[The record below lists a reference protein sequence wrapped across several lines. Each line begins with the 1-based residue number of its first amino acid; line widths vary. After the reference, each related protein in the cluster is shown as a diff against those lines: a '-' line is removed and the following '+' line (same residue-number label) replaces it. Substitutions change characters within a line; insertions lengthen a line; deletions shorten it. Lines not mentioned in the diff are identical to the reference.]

1 MIFCGFP
8 VNQMMAKRKMA
19 KTKKTNAATRS
30 RRKTAPVGARKSAGG
45 FVNFFVP
52 LFFIISILFSL
63 GFLGF
68 MGYRTVTASSFF
80 DIKAV
85 EVRGV
90 KRVPREEI
98 EKIVRSE
105 AERQGVWNADLDI
118 IRQNIE
124 KIVFVKT
131 ATVSRVLPN
140 GLRINVI
147 EREPKAVVRIDGGDF
162 WADEDAVVISQ
173 VGEKEERPPYVLYGW
188 DRNRTEE
195 AQKKNCERVKIYLA
209 MLEDWQEFGLAKR
222 VNAVDLT
229 DLQSPKAFVR
239 DSGEL
244 VKISLGQENFNQDL
258 QKGIKAIAGRGDM
271 VESVELFG
279 QNLIISPRKI
289 SSRAM

>member
-1 MIFCGFP
+1 
-8 VNQMMAKRKMA
+8 MAKRKTTATRKPTTAA
-19 KTKKTNAATRS
+19 KT
-30 RRKTAPVGARKSAGG
+30 RRKNTKTPARTGAGN

-80 DIKAV
+80 DVKAI
-85 EVRGV
+85 EVRGI

-105 AERQGVWNADLDI
+105 AEVRGVWNADLNE

-124 KIVFVKT
+124 KITFVKT

-140 GLRINVI
+140 GLRINVT

-162 WADEDAVVISQ
+162 WADEDAVVISE
-173 VGEKEERPPYVLYGW
+173 VGKSDARPPYVLFGW
-188 DRNRTEE
+188 DRTRSESANKDNR
-195 AQKKNCERVKIYLA
+195 ERVRLYLE
-209 MLEDWQEFGLAKR
+209 MLDDWQEFELAKR
-222 VNAVDLT
+222 VNAVDLSN
-229 DLQSPKAFVR
+229 LREPKAIVS

-244 VKISLGQENFNQDL
+244 VKISLGQENFGEQL
-258 QKGIKAIAGRGDM
+258 KKGIKAIAGKSDLYEA
-271 VESVELFG
+271 VSFNG
-279 QNLIISPRKI
+279 QNFILSPRKN
-289 SSRAM
+289 M